1 MITFATVIKNQNL
14 QMDIVDRLK
23 QFIDYLEIPV
33 TKFADNCEI
42 PRPTLSQLTN
52 GRNKSVRNELV
63 EKIHRAYP
71 DLSMIWLMFGEGD
84 MLHNEN
90 IEISEAQN
98 KPSAPL
104 QQQQA
109 SINEMVMPTLDF
121 DSVDTFGDSENFV
134 TPEQPVSPSTGA
146 SIEFGEPATEL
157 PTTHEPSGMTI
168 PTDKSKH
175 VVRIIAY
182 YSDNSYQEFFPH
194 S

>member
-1 MITFATVIKNQNL
+1 
-14 QMDIVDRLK
+14 MDIVDRLK

-71 DLSMIWLMFGEGD
+71 NLSMIWLMFGEGD

-90 IEISEAQN
+90 IKTSEAQTV
-98 KPSAPL
+98 PL
-104 QQQQA
+104 ETYQQPQRTV
-109 SINEMVMPTLDF
+109 NDMVMPTLNF
-121 DSVDTFGDSENFV
+121 DADDTLGDSENFHSQ
-134 TPEQPVSPSTGA
+134 EQPVSASAGA
-146 SIEFGEPATEL
+146 SIEFGEPTTEHI
-157 PTTHEPSGMTI
+157 PTSKASGLTI
-168 PTDKSKH
+168 STDKSKH

-182 YSDNSYQEFFPH
+182 YSDNSYQEFYPNA
-194 S
+194 

>member
-1 MITFATVIKNQNL
+1 
-14 QMDIVDRLK
+14 MDIVDRLK
-23 QFIDYLEIPV
+23 QFIDYLDIPV

-98 KPSAPL
+98 KPSAQL
-104 QQQQA
+104 QQAQPP
-109 SINEMVMPTLDF
+109 INDMVMPTLDF

-134 TPEQPVSPSTGA
+134 GSEQAVSPSAGA
-146 SIEFGEPATEL
+146 SIEFGEPTAEL

>member
-1 MITFATVIKNQNL
+1 MITFATVIKIKNL

-71 DLSMIWLMFGEGD
+71 NLSMIWLMFGEGD

-90 IEISEAQN
+90 IKPQRLKLCHWRPISSLN
-98 KPSAPL
+98 VL
-104 QQQQA
+104 
-109 SINEMVMPTLDF
+109 
-121 DSVDTFGDSENFV
+121 
-134 TPEQPVSPSTGA
+134 
-146 SIEFGEPATEL
+146 
-157 PTTHEPSGMTI
+157 
-168 PTDKSKH
+168 
-175 VVRIIAY
+175 
-182 YSDNSYQEFFPH
+182 
-194 S
+194 